1 MFHGCYRLKA
11 AKATDNRVRV
21 MNEIISGMR
30 LIKMYAWE
38 WAFHEYV
45 KKIRK
50 LAIKVLTS
58 LSTTCVRIYLCRKE
72 SRLITKASLIRSFNQ
87 GLFYSLVS
95 LLSFAT
101 FSTYAG
107 LGNVVTPR
115 KVFTVITIFS
125 VTRIFYFYGVVYC
138 LLGLSDMWV
147 ALKRIQV
154 QKSLY
159 TCYVSLV
166 AYRNCCY
173 YQNLATIQ

>member
-1 MFHGCYRLKA
+1 
-11 AKATDNRVRV
+11 

-50 LAIKVLTS
+50 FVFITLALL
-58 LSTTCVRIYLCRKE
+58 LSTSVCVCLCRKE
-72 SRLITKASLIRSFNQ
+72 SRLITKASMIRSFNQ

-95 LLSFAT
+95 LSSFAT

-107 LGNVVTPR
+107 LGNVITPR

-125 VTRIFYFYGVVYC
+125 VTRIYYFYQVVNC

-154 QKSLY
+154 NIFVLACK
-159 TCYVSLV
+159 VSLIV
-166 AYRNCCY
+166 HRNCCY
-173 YQNLATIQ
+173 YQNLAIAQ